1 MTVWGWTRTRYHA
14 IEVEDTAQAM
24 LEYPNGA
31 PGYLTV
37 STVEMGVKPRLQ
49 IVGERGTLELAG
61 NQLTIHR
68 LTPSSREH
76 LRTST
81 EMFGA
86 PAINSE
92 TLELEDTSGGERAV
106 YRDGGGEVAALRRWP
121 RRPDVAGAGQ
131 RHHPFIPHRPAGHA
145 AAGPHSV

>member
-1 MTVWGWTRTRYHA
+1 
-14 IEVEDTAQAM
+14 M

-49 IVGERGTLELAG
+49 IVGERGTLELSG

-81 EMFGA
+81 EMFGT
-86 PAINSE
+86 PAVNSE
-92 TLELEDTSGGERAV
+92 TLDLEDTSGGERAV
-106 YRDGGGEVAALRRWP
+106 YRDLVAAIAQESSAPRRWP

-131 RHHPFIPHRPAGHA
+131 RHHPLIPHRPAGHA